1 MTDAIACMAHW
12 ILTGK
17 FAPELWA
24 ELWDCHS
31 PIFAGTFAQYTTPV
45 DASAQATMNAII
57 ILIDQVT
64 NLYIYTL
71 LAYIVIGWLIAF
83 KIVNPWQPAV
93 RMINTV
99 LARLHEP
106 ILMQIRRFL
115 PDLGGIDISPI
126 VVLFAVQFI
135 RNLLIGMLAG
145 GY

>member
-1 MTDAIACMAHW
+1 
-12 ILTGK
+12 
-17 FAPELWA
+17 
-24 ELWDCHS
+24 
-31 PIFAGTFAQYTTPV
+31 
-45 DASAQATMNAII
+45 MNAVI

-135 RNLLIGMLAG
+135 RNLLIGMLVS

>member
-1 MTDAIACMAHW
+1 
-12 ILTGK
+12 
-17 FAPELWA
+17 
-24 ELWDCHS
+24 
-31 PIFAGTFAQYTTPV
+31 
-45 DASAQATMNAII
+45 MNAVI

-83 KIVNPWQPAV
+83 KIVNSGQPAV

-135 RNLLIGMLAG
+135 RNLLIGMLLG

>member
-1 MTDAIACMAHW
+1 
-12 ILTGK
+12 
-17 FAPELWA
+17 
-24 ELWDCHS
+24 
-31 PIFAGTFAQYTTPV
+31 
-45 DASAQATMNAII
+45 MNAVI

-71 LAYIVIGWLIAF
+71 LAYIVIGWVIAF

-135 RNLLIGMLAG
+135 RNLLIGMLVG

>member
-1 MTDAIACMAHW
+1 
-12 ILTGK
+12 
-17 FAPELWA
+17 
-24 ELWDCHS
+24 
-31 PIFAGTFAQYTTPV
+31 
-45 DASAQATMNAII
+45 MNAVI
-57 ILIDQVT
+57 ILIDQIT

-83 KIVNPWQPAV
+83 KILNPWQPAV

-106 ILMQIRRFL
+106 ILMHIRRFL

>member
-1 MTDAIACMAHW
+1 
-12 ILTGK
+12 
-17 FAPELWA
+17 
-24 ELWDCHS
+24 
-31 PIFAGTFAQYTTPV
+31 
-45 DASAQATMNAII
+45 MNALI

-71 LAYIVIGWLIAF
+71 LAYIVIGWLVAF

-106 ILMQIRRFL
+106 ILMQVRRFL

-126 VVLFAVQFI
+126 VVLFAVQFL
-135 RNLLIGMLAG
+135 RNLLIGMLVGA
-145 GY
+145 Y

>member
-1 MTDAIACMAHW
+1 
-12 ILTGK
+12 
-17 FAPELWA
+17 
-24 ELWDCHS
+24 
-31 PIFAGTFAQYTTPV
+31 
-45 DASAQATMNAII
+45 MNAVI

-135 RNLLIGMLAG
+135 RNLLIGMLVG